1 MENHSFCRSQ
11 KGIRKSVV
19 PARCTRAG
27 TISLGSLL
35 LLLPQIASAHGTV
48 EGLDE
53 FVNGLLHPLFSPAHV
68 LVLLAFG
75 FWIGTHPPIRLRSPL
90 PAFAL
95 GALAGL
101 LCAWKGMLSPV
112 YQPVL
117 LGVAMLAAI
126 VVAADFKLPLS
137 VRVTCGV
144 IAGFLLGLDSPPDL
158 AGNSQ
163 AIFKTLIGTWIGL
176 YIWLVNPAFYT
187 SLLPQKKWASYAVR
201 IAASWIIAIA
211 VMVLAFAFRK

>member
-1 MENHSFCRSQ
+1 MG
-11 KGIRKSVV
+11 KGRTIPLSV
-19 PARCTRAG
+19 CG
-27 TISLGSLL
+27 GLL
-35 LLLPQIASAHGTV
+35 LLTQPASAHSTV

-53 FVNGLLHPLFSPAHV
+53 FVNGLLHPLFSPAHI

-75 FWIGTHPPIRLRSPL
+75 FWIGTYPPVRLRSPL
-90 PAFAL
+90 PAFAI

-101 LCAWKGMLSPV
+101 LCAWKGLSSPV

-117 LGVAMLAAI
+117 LLTAMLAAV
-126 VVAADFKLPLS
+126 VVAADLKLPLL
-137 VRVTCGV
+137 VRVVCGA
-144 IAGFLLGLDSPPDL
+144 IAGFLLGLDSPPDTG
-158 AGNSQ
+158 GNSQ
-163 AIFKTLIGTWIGL
+163 AIFKTLLGTWIGL

-211 VMVLAFAFRK
+211 VMVLAFAFRKAGAAP